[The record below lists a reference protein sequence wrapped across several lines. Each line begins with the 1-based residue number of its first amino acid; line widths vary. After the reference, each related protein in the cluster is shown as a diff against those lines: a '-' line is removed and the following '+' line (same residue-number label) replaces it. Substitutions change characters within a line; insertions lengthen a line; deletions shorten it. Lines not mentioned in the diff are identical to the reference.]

1 MIAVSL
7 LLVFLPI
14 VLPSGG
20 VFAQTTGYSIT
31 QVDHQVTVMYS
42 GQVVIQDTILVSGQ
56 VTDGFLIGMPFT
68 YSTDIL
74 KAVAYDSN
82 NVYPVNLGVPLGNQ
96 SGFYGAEVNFNGTS
110 PSVFTVAFVL
120 SNSLITQ
127 LDANDYTLDF
137 PAYPSLTQNVANCN
151 VTITLPST
159 PASITITKSDG
170 VVNSENYAV
179 QNLPAYTYSPASA
192 AIQIYNGTMQL
203 TDISQLNRQITI
215 DPTGKVTASDSYNI
229 INNSTLTMPAFIL
242 DLPDTA
248 SNIVVKDETG
258 TALTTSISSTSTGIL
273 LANATLMT
281 AIASGQSTI
290 ITASY
295 NLPSVTIQGSQYTL
309 SNFKLFP
316 DFNYYVD
323 HATFTFNLPEGATII
338 TPQLSSLNPSSS
350 LTRDT
355 FQDTLTITRD
365 GISYVDYS
373 LPESNTVQLSYNY
386 NPVWVSFRPTLWV
399 SLAAVIG
406 CVGAVVYKKRKPSEK
421 EPIKTRR
428 EKLSTPKPTTATLPE
443 QVKSSEP
450 MTSQR
455 ITPENLREFTE
466 AYDDKKRLNAE
477 IRSLDT
483 RAQKGKMPR
492 RQYKVQRRA
501 IEIRLETLTRNTSRL
516 KDAFRSSGSAYADLI
531 KQLDSA
537 EADLTEAEN
546 NIKNL
551 ESQQNKGEISIETYK
566 KNIADYQKR
575 KDKTES
581 TINGI
586 LLRLREKAH

>member
-7 LLVFLPI
+7 LLVSLSI

-42 GQVVIQDTILVSGQ
+42 GQVVIQDTIHVSGQ
-56 VTDGFLIGMPFT
+56 VTNGFLIGVPYA
-68 YSTDIL
+68 YSAYIL

-82 NVYPVNLGVPLGNQ
+82 NVYQVTLGVQLGNR
-96 SGFYGAEVNFNGTS
+96 SGFYGAEVNFNGAS

-120 SNSLITQ
+120 SSSLLTQ
-127 LDANDYTLDF
+127 IDANDYTLNF
-137 PAYPSLTQNVANCN
+137 PAYPSLTQNVAVCN
-151 VTITLPST
+151 VTVTLPST
-159 PASITITKSDG
+159 PTSITITKSDG
-170 VVNSENYAV
+170 VINSENYVV

-192 AIQIYNGTMQL
+192 AIQIYNGSIQL

-215 DPTGKVTASDSYNI
+215 DPTGKVTSSDSYHI
-229 INNSTLTMPAFIL
+229 INNSTLALTAFIL
-242 DLPDTA
+242 DLPSNA
-248 SNIVVKDETG
+248 ANIVVKDESG
-258 TALTTSISSTSTGIL
+258 TVLTTSTSPTSIDIL
-273 LANATLMT
+273 LVNATLT
-281 AIASGQSTI
+281 TSLASGQSNT

-295 NLPSVTIQGSQYTL
+295 NLPSATIQGSQYTL
-309 SNFKLFP
+309 SDFKLFP

-323 HATFTFNLPEGATII
+323 QASFTFNPPEGATII
-338 TPQLSSLNPSSS
+338 TPQLSSLDSSS
-350 LTRDT
+350 TLTRNT

-365 GISYVDYS
+365 DISFVDYS
-373 LPESNTVQLSYNY
+373 LPEGNTLQLAYNY
-386 NPVWVSFRPTLWV
+386 NPVWVSFLPTLWV

-406 CVGAVVYKKRKPSEK
+406 CVGTVVYKKRKPSEK

-428 EKLSTPKPTTATLPE
+428 EKLSTPKSTIAKSPE
-443 QVKSSEP
+443 QVKSGEP

-466 AYDDKKRLNAE
+466 AYEDKKRLNAE

-483 RAQKGKMPR
+483 KAQKGKIPR

-501 IEIRLETLTRNTSRL
+501 IEIRLETLTRNTSKL
-516 KDAFRSSGSAYADLI
+516 KEAFRSSGSTYSDLI

-537 EADLTEAEN
+537 EADLTDAEN

-566 KNIADYQKR
+566 KNIADNQKR
-575 KDKTES
+575 KDKAES
-581 TINGI
+581 AINGI
-586 LLRLREKAH
+586 LLRLREKAR